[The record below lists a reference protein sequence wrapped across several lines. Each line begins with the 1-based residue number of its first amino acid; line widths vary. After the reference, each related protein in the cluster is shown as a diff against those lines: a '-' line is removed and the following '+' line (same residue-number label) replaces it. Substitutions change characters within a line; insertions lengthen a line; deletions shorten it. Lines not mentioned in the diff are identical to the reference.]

1 MISWSIG
8 EGIYIGVEMTQKQV
22 TQHRGQLT
30 KATSWKV
37 SAQPADSK
45 TCLLG
50 WSVSFPS
57 TDSFYESGRSLYLDH
72 EVYVAPKPTEFQ
84 KNHHTPI
91 FSHTTEFILQPQL
104 SFHPPR
110 CLLG

>member
-22 TQHRGQLT
+22 TQHRGQLK
-30 KATSWKV
+30 KATSWEV

-50 WSVSFPS
+50 GQSPSPQQILSMNLRRASV
-57 TDSFYESGRSLYLDH
+57 
-72 EVYVAPKPTEFQ
+72 
-84 KNHHTPI
+84 
-91 FSHTTEFILQPQL
+91 
-104 SFHPPR
+104 
-110 CLLG
+110 